1 MYFLYRTKV
10 FTFVY
15 LQIIFKSKYNLNMH
29 IPKKLWTFLCY
40 KLKYSIIQYI
50 SHINNLT
57 TKICTNCKNEPL
69 SQVFKN
75 VLPKQR

>member
-1 MYFLYRTKV
+1 MYLPCRTKV

-15 LQIIFKSKYNLNMH
+15 LQIIFRYEYNLNMH
-29 IPKKLWTFLCY
+29 IPKKHWTFLCY

-57 TKICTNCKNEPL
+57 QKIMYKL
-69 SQVFKN
+69 QK
-75 VLPKQR
+75 